1 VVRFSRSESRARR
14 QKTLVQIRKGQSRDL
29 PRLLEIYNHYVEHT
43 HITFDVEPTSLEA
56 REIWFEAFSDEGPYR
71 LLVAELNGHVCGY
84 ASSREFRVKP
94 AYARS
99 VETSIYLGPDERG
112 SGVGSALYAGL
123 LAALEEEPKVHRAY
137 GGVSLPNEASIALH
151 QRFGFEQ
158 VGTFSG
164 VGFKFGRYWDVAWFE
179 RAL

>member
-1 VVRFSRSESRARR
+1 MIRAMVRAATEA
-14 QKTLVQIRKGQSRDL
+14 DA
-29 PRLLEIYNHYVEHT
+29 PRIAAIYNHYVEHT
-43 HITFDVEPTSLEA
+43 HITFDTELVSLEA
-56 REIWFEAFSDEGPYR
+56 QRTWFRHFSSEGPHR
-71 LLVAELNGHVCGY
+71 LLVAESKGQINGY
-84 ASSREFRVKP
+84 ASSSEFRIKK